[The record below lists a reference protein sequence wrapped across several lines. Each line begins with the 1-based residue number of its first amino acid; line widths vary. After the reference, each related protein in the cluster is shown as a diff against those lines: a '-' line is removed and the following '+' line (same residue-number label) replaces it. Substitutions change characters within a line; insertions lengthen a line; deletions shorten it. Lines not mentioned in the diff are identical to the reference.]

1 MPTNYNKETR
11 VEHKY
16 RQLIANRI
24 REARKE
30 ANLTQKDLANLMFCH
45 DTNISYIERAK
56 QSVDVETL
64 IQFSKVLNKQPI
76 YFLSDM

>member
-24 REARKE
+24 KEARKE
-30 ANLTQKDLANLMFCH
+30 AKLTQKDLANLMFCH
-45 DTNISYIERAK
+45 NTNISYIESAK

-76 YFLSDM
+76 FFLSDI